1 MPLFRSGERV
11 FGLERGQELPHKVGE
26 TVVYRN
32 GCIYR
37 VDDIRSADLGT
48 GERLYYVLRP
58 VFEER
63 SLTYVPVDSDAVGR
77 IMRPVLSRDEIDRA
91 IADAEQTDLD
101 WPADSK
107 KRAEAYERIIVD
119 GDPVGTLKLFK
130 KLSEHKAAIEKMRK
144 KLYAS
149 DARIL
154 ASAEKAVTEEF
165 AFSLGIQRSEVLP
178 YIRRRVAA
186 GA

>member
-1 MPLFRSGERV
+1 M
-11 FGLERGQELPHKVGE
+11 
-26 TVVYRN
+26 
-32 GCIYR
+32 
-37 VDDIRSADLGT
+37 
-48 GERLYYVLRP
+48 
-58 VFEER
+58 
-63 SLTYVPVDSDAVGR
+63 
-77 IMRPVLSRDEIDRA
+77 
-91 IADAEQTDLD
+91 
-101 WPADSK
+101 
-107 KRAEAYERIIVD
+107 
-119 GDPVGTLKLFK
+119 GTLKLFK
-130 KLSEHKAAIEKMRK
+130 QLSEHKAAIEKMRK